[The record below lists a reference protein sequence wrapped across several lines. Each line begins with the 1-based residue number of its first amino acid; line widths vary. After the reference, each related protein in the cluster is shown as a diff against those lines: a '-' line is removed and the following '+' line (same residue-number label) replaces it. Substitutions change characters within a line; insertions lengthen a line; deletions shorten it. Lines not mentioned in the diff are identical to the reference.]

1 MAART
6 RLHPLE
12 RELRSAGRLIA
23 GVDEVGRGPLAGPVV
38 VCAVVMPPNE
48 RRIPGV
54 ADSKVLSEHERE
66 RLAPLIRLRALDV
79 ALGAASVREIERDNI
94 LQATIRAIRRALSR
108 LRVVPDAVLI
118 DGRPL
123 PSLGWP
129 HQAIVDGDARC
140 YCIAAASIV
149 AKVARDRLMHALS
162 NRYPGY
168 GWDHN
173 VGYGTP
179 EHRAALASLGP
190 TPHHRPSFVHL
201 PRTNPQSRSQS
212 SIVNRQSS
220 IFNPSSPRR
229 L

>member
-1 MAART
+1 
-6 RLHPLE
+6 
-12 RELRSAGRLIA
+12 
-23 GVDEVGRGPLAGPVV
+23 
-38 VCAVVMPPNE
+38 MPPNE

-79 ALGAASVREIERDNI
+79 ALGAASVREIERGNI
-94 LQATIRAIRRALSR
+94 LQATIRATRRALSR
-108 LRVVPDAVLI
+108 LRVIPDAVLI

-173 VGYGTP
+173 VGYGTS
-179 EHRAALASLGP
+179 EHRAAIASLGP
-190 TPHHRPSFVHL
+190 TPHHRPSFVHIR
-201 PRTNPQSRSQS
+201 PE
-212 SIVNRQSS
+212 
-220 IFNPSSPRR
+220 
-229 L
+229 

>member
-54 ADSKVLSEHERE
+54 ADSKVLTERDRE

-149 AKVARDRLMHALS
+149 AKVARDRLMHALG

-168 GWDHN
+168 GWAHN
-173 VGYGTP
+173 VGYGTA
-179 EHRAALASLGP
+179 EHRAAIAELGP
-190 TPHHRPSFVHL
+190 TPHHRPSFVHI
-201 PRTNPQSRSQS
+201 PPE
-212 SIVNRQSS
+212 
-220 IFNPSSPRR
+220 
-229 L
+229 